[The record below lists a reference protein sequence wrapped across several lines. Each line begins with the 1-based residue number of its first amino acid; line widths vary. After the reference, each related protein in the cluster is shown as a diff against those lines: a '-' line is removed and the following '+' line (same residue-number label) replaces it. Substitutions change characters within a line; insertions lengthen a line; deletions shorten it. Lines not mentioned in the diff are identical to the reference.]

1 MRNPFPSLGLGDFK
15 RSQRYLIFSPPLSSA
30 EKTAVY
36 IPLVEDQSTPYPY
49 EISGNNVDGF
59 IITVTLKEG
68 TQTTAPVTGSSD
80 NTQSSDQD
88 NAQQ

>member
-1 MRNPFPSLGLGDFK
+1 MD
-15 RSQRYLIFSPPLSSA
+15 
-30 EKTAVY
+30 
-36 IPLVEDQSTPYPY
+36 DQSTPYPY

-68 TQTTAPVTGSSD
+68 TQTTAPVTGNSD
-80 NTQSSDQD
+80 NIQSSDQD